1 MRADPALQR
10 EPILGRELDRRSSSH
25 DRTLYDPN
33 LTVKLFLRHYT
44 RDLVRRDLESARD
57 FGAGHGVARADWQTI
72 VRAIL
77 KHTGGL
83 TTMGL

>member
-1 MRADPALQR
+1 MSTARVDWSDVGSVIDQMV
-10 EPILGRELDRRSSSH
+10 S
-25 DRTLYDPN
+25 
-33 LTVKLFLRHYT
+33 YT
-44 RDLVRRDLESARD
+44 RMLAGAQRPFDEAATRNLVRRDLERARD